1 MAAAVAREDYAE
13 AAALKQE
20 LAALG
25 PAEAAE
31 PGRAAA
37 AAPARSQQQAAT
49 SGGPAARM
57 AAAADPG
64 RPPSAP
70 GSYGMYDRMA
80 AGGRR

>member
-1 MAAAVAREDYAE
+1 MAAAVACEDYAE

-37 AAPARSQQQAAT
+37 AAPARSQHQAAT
-49 SGGPAARM
+49 PGGPAACM

-64 RPPSAP
+64 RPSAP
-70 GSYGMYDRMA
+70 GSFGMYDRMA

>member
-13 AAALKQE
+13 AAALKQQ

-25 PAEAAE
+25 LVEAAE

-37 AAPARSQQQAAT
+37 AAPARSQQAAT
-49 SGGPAARM
+49 PGGTAARM
-57 AAAADPG
+57 AAAADPSL
-64 RPPSAP
+64 PPSAP
-70 GSYGMYDRMA
+70 GNYGMYDRMA